1 MLMTHP
7 TLGASTNFKSK
18 ENFLNSYDAAMGV
31 QFHRF
36 QTCFN
41 APERSCQ
48 IDITMAPSLWGY
60 HQHIILS

>member
-1 MLMTHP
+1 MIHP
-7 TLGASTNFKSK
+7 ALGASANFESK
-18 ENFLNSYDAAMGV
+18 ERFLNSYVAAMGI

-48 IDITMAPSLWGY
+48 SDITMAPCLWGPRQY
-60 HQHIILS
+60 IILS